1 MPNVYYDKILGKL
14 RDAGLSDSSAAE
26 IALVLSD
33 LLVSSEE
40 NELSNKES
48 RVILNNILEQLIIN
62 NNLLKLILS

>member
-1 MPNVYYDKILGKL
+1 MSIYYDKILGRL

-33 LLVSSEE
+33 LLISSEE

-48 RVILNNILEQLIIN
+48 RYKIKSIN
-62 NNLLKLILS
+62 KVDP

>member
-1 MPNVYYDKILGKL
+1 MSVYYDKILGKL

-33 LLVSSEE
+33 LLISSEE

-48 RVILNNILEQLIIN
+48 RYKIKSIN
-62 NNLLKLILS
+62 KVDP

>member
-48 RVILNNILEQLIIN
+48 RYKIKSIN
-62 NNLLKLILS
+62 KVDP